1 MDRSARPTAS
11 ERPLCVAALF
21 ECFARGRAVTRSEV
35 DGGEKSFTAVHY
47 RIEEPIVRPLFIA
60 DKETHFGG
68 QGDAFCPFWKFIVA
82 AGRFLDLPMSDADRT
97 RGPIHS
103 IRGGRDGPPPP
114 EGPMRRLAA
123 ILAADISGYSRLM
136 QLDEEGT
143 HARVTR
149 HRRELIEPNL
159 AEYHGKLIT
168 YTGDGFLAMFDSPV
182 EAVRCAI
189 VIQQSMVGRNASLPR
204 DQWILYRIGINL
216 GDVVVVAPSE
226 VYGDGLNI
234 AVRLEGIADPGDVY
248 VSGGVYEQIKNKL
261 VCAYQSLG
269 DRQVKNITDP
279 VSVYRVLPDPAALN
293 QARKKRWPVAL
304 LAVLVACNIA
314 ILGGLYF
321 LLQQRQTPNQAPTV
335 AARTESPA
343 VTANTPPP
351 LPTPAPAQE
360 PEEKPKGGSPASA
373 PAQAPQESAK
383 ESTKESTNESA
394 ASAPVT
400 TPIPAQL
407 APDMVSIPGGAF
419 SMGSDDD
426 PSEKPIHRVTI
437 KSFAISK
444 FPVTVREWNA
454 CVAAKGCS
462 YPPTGKDDAP
472 VTNLSWTDTQQF
484 VEWLSKVTQKPF
496 RLPTEAEWEYAARGG
511 TKSKFWWGD
520 QLQAAMAN
528 CKGCNEPY
536 ETSQPLNVGSFKP
549 NPFGLYDMGGNIH
562 QWVAD
567 CWHDNYQGAPSDG
580 SVWVEHDCLSRVIR
594 SGSWKNDPSYV
605 RPSNRDHYD
614 ASVRYPTHGLRVAY
628 SQ

>member
-1 MDRSARPTAS
+1 
-11 ERPLCVAALF
+11 
-21 ECFARGRAVTRSEV
+21 
-35 DGGEKSFTAVHY
+35 
-47 RIEEPIVRPLFIA
+47 
-60 DKETHFGG
+60 
-68 QGDAFCPFWKFIVA
+68 
-82 AGRFLDLPMSDADRT
+82 MSDADRT

-103 IRGGRDGPPPP
+103 IRGGKDDLPPP
-114 EGPMRRLAA
+114 EGPVRRLAS

-149 HRRELIEPNL
+149 QRRELIEPNL
-159 AEYHGKLIT
+159 AEHYGKLIT

-204 DQWILYRIGINL
+204 DQWILYRIGIHL
-216 GDVVVVAPSE
+216 GDVVVGPSD

-234 AVRLEGIADPGDVY
+234 AVRLEGIASPGDVY

-279 VSVYRVLPDPAALN
+279 VSVYRVLPDPAALS
-293 QARKKRWPVAL
+293 QARRKRWPVAL
-304 LAVLVACNIA
+304 LAGLAVLIATVIA
-314 ILGGLYF
+314 ILGGWYLL
-321 LLQQRQTPNQAPTV
+321 LLQKQIANQAPTL
-335 AARTESPA
+335 ARTPGSSA
-343 VTANTPPP
+343 VSANTP
-351 LPTPAPAQE
+351 LPAPVPE
-360 PEEKPKGGSPASA
+360 PTEKPQGSSSLSA
-373 PAQAPQESAK
+373 PAQVPLV
-383 ESTKESTNESA
+383 STKESSSPTPATAPSA
-394 ASAPVT
+394 AQLQL
-400 TPIPAQL
+400 IPE
-407 APDMVSIPGGAF
+407 MVSIPGGTFA
-419 SMGSDDD
+419 MGSDDD

-444 FPVTVREWNA
+444 YPITVREWNA
-454 CVAAKGCS
+454 CVAAKSCS
-462 YPPTGKDDAP
+462 YTPTGKDDAP

-484 VEWLSKVTQKPF
+484 VEWLSNVTQKPF
-496 RLPTEAEWEYAARGG
+496 RLPTEAEWEYAARAGSR
-511 TKSKFWWGD
+511 SKFWWGN

-536 ETSQPLNVGSFKP
+536 ETSQPLKVGSFKP

-567 CWHDNYQGAPSDG
+567 CWHNNYQGAPSDG
-580 SVWVEHDCLSRVIR
+580 SAWVENDCLSRVIR

-614 ASVRYPTHGLRVAY
+614 ATVRYPTHGLRVAH
-628 SQ
+628 SLE